1 MCQCPEISRDNLSFR
16 EVGLLISSA
25 PEIASLF
32 KPSLQR
38 LDRAFKPKLYTK
50 DVVLK
55 DLMLPRFG
63 EVIDNFVDLCVR
75 EKEGRAGA
83 IWTSSLRVIK
93 AQNATN

>member
-1 MCQCPEISRDNLSFR
+1 LAS
-16 EVGLLISSA
+16 GT

-32 KPSLQR
+32 EPPLQGW
-38 LDRAFKPKLYTK
+38 DRAFKPKLRMK

-55 DLMLPRFG
+55 DSMLPRFG

-83 IWTSSLRVIK
+83 IWTSSLRIIK